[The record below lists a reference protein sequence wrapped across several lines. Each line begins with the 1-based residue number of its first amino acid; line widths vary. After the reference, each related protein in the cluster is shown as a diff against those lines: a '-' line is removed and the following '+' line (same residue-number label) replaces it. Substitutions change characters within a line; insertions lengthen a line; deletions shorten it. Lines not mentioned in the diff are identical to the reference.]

1 MRWAYFSCILL
12 VLSAPAALVGQSTY
26 GTLLGTVTDPSG
38 APVPQAHVA
47 VKDINTNESK
57 QGTSDEHGDYQFPNL
72 LPGTYNV
79 SVVHPGFSESL
90 REHVPL
96 EARASV
102 RVDVALQVG
111 TTTSTVEVTEAAP
124 VITTESGTVSD
135 VAAGRQIMQLPLNF
149 RANSTS
155 PFNAITLLP
164 GVQVDAGGALSGSGN
179 SFGFSVSGNH
189 PAENEVS
196 VDGLSITSP
205 RYNGPLVEAMPSSEQ
220 VSEMRITSQAAP
232 AEYGQVGDLA
242 FVGKSGSNAFH
253 GSLFEYLQ
261 NDALD
266 AQPLFTG
273 DKPKKR
279 NNDLGGSFSGPVLLP
294 HYNGKD
300 RTFFFVDY
308 ERNMQ
313 RNSVGVVNNVPTD
326 AMLNGDFSSSSL
338 PIANPFTGQSF
349 AGNKIPASLINPV
362 SSNILKAFYPR
373 ANAANADP
381 LDTNN
386 NYLVNSPAPATTDL
400 YDIRVDQVLT
410 NKQSLFGRF
419 SWKNIS
425 SLTPLSPG
433 SPQAFALQPRTI
445 GFSYNYALRPNLL
458 NEFRFGYLQQ
468 YAATSYPQFP
478 DGAKLISDLGL
489 QQLGPFPPGSAEP
502 EFDFNGSSGVSGVI
516 GGRQENLR
524 EKKIQWVDNL
534 TNIRGP
540 THNQGRIRYS

>member
-38 APVPQAHVA
+38 APVPQAQVA

-111 TTTSTVEVTEAAP
+111 TTTSTVEVTEAVP

-196 VDGLSITSP
+196 VDGLVHH
-205 RYNGPLVEAMPSSEQ
+205 L
-220 VSEMRITSQAAP
+220 AA
-232 AEYGQVGDLA
+232 L
-242 FVGKSGSNAFH
+242 
-253 GSLFEYLQ
+253 
-261 NDALD
+261 
-266 AQPLFTG
+266 
-273 DKPKKR
+273 
-279 NNDLGGSFSGPVLLP
+279 
-294 HYNGKD
+294 
-300 RTFFFVDY
+300 
-308 ERNMQ
+308 
-313 RNSVGVVNNVPTD
+313 
-326 AMLNGDFSSSSL
+326 
-338 PIANPFTGQSF
+338 
-349 AGNKIPASLINPV
+349 
-362 SSNILKAFYPR
+362 
-373 ANAANADP
+373 
-381 LDTNN
+381 
-386 NYLVNSPAPATTDL
+386 
-400 YDIRVDQVLT
+400 
-410 NKQSLFGRF
+410 
-419 SWKNIS
+419 
-425 SLTPLSPG
+425 
-433 SPQAFALQPRTI
+433 
-445 GFSYNYALRPNLL
+445 
-458 NEFRFGYLQQ
+458 
-468 YAATSYPQFP
+468 
-478 DGAKLISDLGL
+478 
-489 QQLGPFPPGSAEP
+489 
-502 EFDFNGSSGVSGVI
+502 
-516 GGRQENLR
+516 
-524 EKKIQWVDNL
+524 
-534 TNIRGP
+534 
-540 THNQGRIRYS
+540 